1 MMVFQTVL
9 ARRCFHILQYIIMK
23 NNVGNFICYI
33 GQKYESDRQW
43 EEEQEKRDMKNEK
56 ITLLKYLR
64 ISAKPFLWL
73 LEF

>member
-1 MMVFQTVL
+1 
-9 ARRCFHILQYIIMK
+9 MK
-23 NNVGNFICYI
+23 SNVSNFIYYI

-43 EEEQEKRDMKNEK
+43 EEEQEKRDKKNEK

-64 ISAKPFLWL
+64 ISVKPISWL